1 MTDPRLKSKSLL
13 KNKGDLSEISNKNFN
28 KVLEIKIAKPKV
40 KIDFINC
47 QIIEKIGTNVFMIS
61 FKS

>member
-13 KNKGDLSEISNKNFN
+13 KNMEDLSEISNNNFN
-28 KVLEIKIAKPKV
+28 KVLEIKIANPKV